1 MMKWSEKWEVVSK
14 CETLEINEKSEKI
27 TVTTSYHVEGLNGTE
42 LIKQSLPLK
51 NDIIPPVLVQ
61 PLSHVQ
67 LFAAQWAVARQA
79 SLSSTISQDLLKLMS
94 TGEMMDSTVS
104 SSVTPFFSWPQ
115 SFPASGSF
123 PMSQLFKSGGQ
134 SIGASASASV
144 LPININFL

>member
-42 LIKQSLPLK
+42 LVKQSLPLK
-51 NDIIPPVLVQ
+51 NDSIPPVLVQ
-61 PLSHVQ
+61 PLRHVQ
-67 LFAAQWAVARQA
+67 LFAAQWAVVRQA

-123 PMSQLFKSGGQ
+123 PVSQLFKSGGQ